1 MKSENPVNLYL
12 YILLHF
18 LMVFQLSLK
27 MPLNSQRMALKTT
40 LNILNK
46 RSFKIKDIE
55 KPWILVELFFKIVLM
70 VLDCNNDLLKLQGD
84 EFLS

>member
-1 MKSENPVNLYL
+1 
-12 YILLHF
+12 
-18 LMVFQLSLK
+18 MVLQLSLK

-46 RSFKIKDIE
+46 RSFKIKDLENPMNSCWNIFE
-55 KPWILVELFFKIVLM
+55 DCFN
-70 VLDCNNDLLKLQGD
+70 DNCNNDMLKLQGY